1 METRANTKH
10 LAQAK
15 VADAKDTA
23 SASVASATAV
33 LDGWAHHA
41 SKSPSTTRSAQMAAG
56 ETVSA
61 CWASASATQVSLA
74 KTAPN
79 LSNVQGR
86 TVAVT
91 EKANAS
97 TENATAPQDSKA
109 KTARSVKS
117 ARTVAV
123 RTAYAPMASACAY
136 QVTLVRIAPTRLHA
150 KRTRARMAYA
160 RKAAAFVTMA
170 GPVRHAR
177 LR

>member
-1 METRANTKH
+1 M
-10 LAQAK
+10 
-15 VADAKDTA
+15 
-23 SASVASATAV
+23 
-33 LDGWAHHA
+33 
-41 SKSPSTTRSAQMAAG
+41 
-56 ETVSA
+56 SA

-97 TENATAPQDSKA
+97 TENATAPQDSKE
-109 KTARSVKS
+109 KTARNVKS

-123 RTAYAPMASACAY
+123 RMVYAQMASACAY

>member
-1 METRANTKH
+1 MGTLANSKH

-23 SASVASATAV
+23 SASVASATAA
-33 LDGWAHHA
+33 LDGWANHA
-41 SKSPSTTRSAQMAAG
+41 SKLRSTTRSAQMAAG

-150 KRTRARMAYA
+150 KRTRAKMAYA

>member
-1 METRANTKH
+1 METRVNSRP

-15 VADAKDTA
+15 VAVVRGMA
-23 SASVASATAV
+23 SASAVSATAV
-33 LDGWAHHA
+33 PDGWANHA
-41 SKSPSTTRSAQMAAG
+41 LKLRSTTPSAQMAAVV
-56 ETVSA
+56 TVSA
-61 CWASASATQVSLA
+61 CWANASATQVSLA